1 MGQQQL
7 LLLVL
12 STIIVGV
19 SIVVGIGMFQDSAM
33 NANIDTVTQENVTI
47 ASKATEWFNKSVALG
62 GGGGDFSANGGVT
75 LQKLGHATT
84 AGNAMR
90 DSSEIG
96 IFVVTVTP
104 PNVITITGTTNEVD
118 DNSQVRQVETILTM
132 NAVTGSATITS
143 EVTAAA
149 AP

>member
-33 NANIDTVTQENVTI
+33 NANIDTVTQQNVTI
-47 ASKATEWFNKSVALG
+47 ASQASEWFNKSAALG
-62 GGGGDFSANGGVT
+62 GGDGAFDGCTLEVLGYSTEGVNIDSSDVGAFTITTATGFDLVVRGDTAEQDDTGGIRR
-75 LQKLGHATT
+75 ATT
-84 AGNAMR
+84 NVLMDATGAPT
-90 DSSEIG
+90 ITT
-96 IFVVTVTP
+96 VVT
-104 PNVITITGTTNEVD
+104 
-118 DNSQVRQVETILTM
+118 
-132 NAVTGSATITS
+132 
-143 EVTAAA
+143 